1 MDLQTKETRTMTNK
15 TTLTKQASWFNP
27 YAVNTTNGS
36 YELKDIIFYK
46 KDAEL
51 VYVGRGWFGNN
62 NTLGTITFDIDGIY
76 YRRKAKFDG
85 KAFVM
90 GKAGEAVLY
99 LPFEWFKFTER
110 QYCTN
115 GRHATDSSYLEC
127 SSSKVDGVKFDSY
140 QGQVRN
146 NERIKEIKKIIK
158 KLKAVYEDMS
168 KHEIG
173 YTISDINK
181 TIERLTK
188 SLEEA

>member
-1 MDLQTKETRTMTNK
+1 MTNK

-27 YAVNTTNGS
+27 YVVDTTNGR
-36 YELKDIIFYK
+36 YELKNIIFYK

-62 NTLGTITFDIDGIY
+62 NTLGTISFDIDGIY

-99 LPFEWFKFTER
+99 LPFEWFEFTGR
-110 QYCTN
+110 QHYSN
-115 GRHATDSSYLEC
+115 GRYATDSAYIEY
-127 SSSKVDGVKFDSY
+127 SSSSVDVVKFDSY
-140 QGQVRN
+140 QGQVKN
-146 NERIKEIKKIIK
+146 YERIKEIKKIIK

-181 TIERLTK
+181 TIETLTK